1 MLVEIKYEISILMS
15 FNIRDQIVPIFV
27 LLQPTISHLG
37 SRNVLF
43 GVFEVFKLLW
53 SAFAHH
59 LPCVTC
65 AM

>member
-1 MLVEIKYEISILMS
+1 MVMLVKIKSEISILMR

-27 LLQPTISHLG
+27 LFQPTISHLG

-43 GVFEVFKLLW
+43 GVFKVFELLPV
-53 SAFAHH
+53 SF
-59 LPCVTC
+59 CSSCITY